1 MAGSGSG
8 TSRIDPAS
16 DLIFLFSAEHGLQN
30 LCGVFHGSRHPAHE
44 PDAGHME
51 SPEGCNTFFIGKF
64 ILKTEFRIPD
74 VYEIVVTYC
83 TDGVIEVVCT
93 ILAFDNVFY
102 EIEITIGVS

>member
-1 MAGSGSG
+1 MVHVIL
-8 TSRIDPAS
+8 TTNQMPDT
-16 DLIFLFSAEHGLQN
+16 LLTVFS
-30 LCGVFHGSRHPAHE
+30 S
-44 PDAGHME
+44 ME
-51 SPEGCNTFFIGKF
+51 SPEGVNTIFIGKF

-102 EIEITIGVS
+102 EIGIIIGVS

>member
-1 MAGSGSG
+1 MVHVILP
-8 TSRIDPAS
+8 TNQMQDT
-16 DLIFLFSAEHGLQN
+16 LLTVFS
-30 LCGVFHGSRHPAHE
+30 S
-44 PDAGHME
+44 ME
-51 SPEGCNTFFIGKF
+51 SPDGVNTIFIGKF

-83 TDGVIEVVCT
+83 TGGIIEVVCT